1 MNCNLLKY
9 YMRENNDTMEAL
21 AEALGIHYNTLS
33 LKLNGK
39 REFTQAEIK
48 IISVRYTLTPVEV
61 VKVFFQL

>member
-9 YMRENNDTMEAL
+9 YLRENKDTMEAL
-21 AEALGIHYNTLS
+21 AEDLRIHYNTLS

-48 IISVRYTLTPVEV
+48 AIGERYHLTADQMVEV
-61 VKVFFQL
+61 FF